1 MADQIV
7 LTKQVYDKNQYQK
20 VIDTTFTQ
28 LVQPTV
34 FTGSTLPTVNEFFS
48 DYDQLF
54 FDIPKFGETDS
65 HEYLIKTSQDY
76 IGTSNIISDEI
87 QALIDEVTELRQE
100 NLELQRNQIQIS
112 GLELPEITIP
122 AIEVFTPEPAPAA
135 ITIPQPTTTN
145 TIDDVFL
152 ENLRGG
158 KRAAKIAVEA
168 LEAKGFTYIG
178 TRYR

>member
-1 MADQIV
+1 MAEQIV

-28 LVQPTV
+28 LVQPASQV
-34 FTGSTLPTVNEFFS
+34 TGSALPTVNEFF
-48 DYDQLF
+48 DYYNQLF
-54 FDIPKFGETDS
+54 FDIPKFGEINS

-122 AIEVFTPEPAPAA
+122 AIEIFTPELSPAA
-135 ITIPQPTTTN
+135 TTIQQPTVN

-158 KRAAKIAVEA
+158 KRSAKIAVEA
-168 LEAKGFTYIG
+168 LEAKGFIYTG